1 MQWRESGALSRT
13 AASDRPLQQQLLG
26 LGDRLGGVEALGA
39 DVRAVH
45 DRVAAIEAERILKL
59 VEPLA
64 RIFVASYVKVTERR
78 APEFGAVNLT
88 KREVECLRWAAAGK
102 TNDEIATIGSVLEKF
117 DAQKTIL
124 SSVINH
130 NPEIETLLAKKT
142 KFHKLSHLSKL
153 PFTTPVGKPE
163 TIGADRLALC
173 AAAVYFF
180 PKQHNLVIGMGSCI
194 TYNFINAD
202 HEFLGGGISPGM
214 EMRMKALNQFTAKL
228 PIVKPDGNVPLVGY
242 DTVTNILSGVVIG
255 MAKEIDGF
263 IDVFKERY
271 GNFNVHLTGG
281 DLVYLAPHLKN
292 QIFADP
298 ELIFK
303 GLYAISEVNN
313 Q

>member
-1 MQWRESGALSRT
+1 MNTLCFDFGNTRLKVACFQNTKLTEVIVIENDSLISIEN
-13 AASDRPLQQQLLG
+13 LL
-26 LGDRLGGVEALGA
+26 
-39 DVRAVH
+39 
-45 DRVAAIEAERILKL
+45 KQ
-59 VEPLA
+59 
-64 RIFVASYVKVTERR
+64 FNS
-78 APEFGAVNLT
+78 
-88 KREVECLRWAAAGK
+88 
-102 TNDEIATIGSVLEKF
+102 
-117 DAQKTIL
+117 QKSIL

-130 NPEIETLLAKKT
+130 NPEIENLLSAKT

-163 TIGADRLALC
+163 TIGADRLALS

-194 TYNFINAD
+194 TYNFINID

-228 PIVKPDGNVPLVGY
+228 PIVKPDGNVPLIGY

-255 MAKEIDGF
+255 MANEIDGF
-263 IDVFKERY
+263 INTYKDRY